1 MTDQS
6 PEQQVESAS
15 KAFEQEFERFSHFT
29 GDPSTFSALDLETA
43 SAEERALAELRTR
56 HLGKKSAL
64 AATKKLIGRVAPEGR
79 AAFGQLVQSTESRL
93 VQSLDQAEQNLKTHI
108 ETARTARESID
119 VTMPGR
125 RPRSGHRHPITL
137 LRERL
142 EDVFVALG
150 YAIEDD
156 REIETDFYNFSA
168 LNIPENH
175 PARGWQDT
183 FYTTDGFALRSQT
196 STVQIHAMQRRGVPV
211 RMIAPGRVFRRD
223 TPDPTHNP
231 MFFQV
236 EGLCVDRGITMAHL
250 KGTVGELLRRMFGP
264 DTVTRFRPSYF
275 PFTEPSAEFDFS
287 CFKCKGS
294 GCRICKNSGWIEL
307 GGSGMVHPNVLRAVG
322 VDPQVYF
329 GFVFVLGIDRMC
341 ALMYELDDIRLLFEN
356 DVRFLEK
363 FESMFISHEW
373 LKELTDTKRSPA
385 ELRERLT
392 MVGLAIDAVDEH
404 NGDAVL
410 DVEVP
415 SNRPDC
421 LSHVGIARE
430 VSVIEKGHL
439 RLPASKPPK
448 AEGRAGDFTSVEIKD
463 PDLCPRY

>member
-6 PEQQVESAS
+6 PQAQIDLIYQ
-15 KAFEQEFERFSHFT
+15 AFERDFERFFPFI
-29 GDPSTFSALDLETA
+29 DNPSTLGLEQALVEQRALD
-43 SAEERALAELRTR
+43 ELSNR
-56 HLGKKSAL
+56 HLGKKSPL
-64 AATKKLIGRVAPEGR
+64 AAAMKLIGRVAPEER
-79 AAFGQLVQSTESRL
+79 AAFGKRVQETEAKLDELVLLAKESL
-93 VQSLDQAEQNLKTHI
+93 GEYIDNE
-108 ETARTARESID
+108 RTARESID

-156 REIETDFYNFSA
+156 REIETDFYNFDA
-168 LNIPENH
+168 LNIPQNH
-175 PARGWQDT
+175 PARAWQDT

-250 KGTVGELLRRMFGP
+250 KGTVGEFLRRMFGP

-322 VDPQVYF
+322 VDPQEYSGFAF
-329 GFVFVLGIDRMC
+329 GLGIDRMC

-363 FESMFISHEW
+363 FE
-373 LKELTDTKRSPA
+373 
-385 ELRERLT
+385 
-392 MVGLAIDAVDEH
+392 
-404 NGDAVL
+404 
-410 DVEVP
+410 
-415 SNRPDC
+415 
-421 LSHVGIARE
+421 
-430 VSVIEKGHL
+430 
-439 RLPASKPPK
+439 
-448 AEGRAGDFTSVEIKD
+448 
-463 PDLCPRY
+463 